1 MSNKEVNSENS
12 GKKNDKFDV
21 VILGNLDKSEKL
33 FINTFPI
40 LLSNSND
47 RHKYLNRYDL
57 WIREIISFSKD
68 FINIYNPEFLDNLM
82 NIDILILTYNFAN
95 KLSFEYLKTFYY
107 LYYAKL
113 DNKSKPKTI
122 IIIERDYTKNDE
134 MNYEEKVDSKEAEKL
149 ANLYNGYFCDNETD
163 EAKLTEI
170 LNECLNKLLKINKYV
185 DDYSSFK
192 YKELNKE
199 VNSFILIY
207 GDKNSQQKFLHILLQ
222 SKCNF
227 NYKKIKDNFYEIKY
241 DKIINDNKLSFK
253 IILKLVSNE
262 YNYDS
267 ECNILLYDIN
277 ELKSYNSI
285 KNLIRRLIKTNGAK
299 FKKIYNLISLN
310 NSSTTPLSVE
320 ENNNQIKEGKNLA
333 FEIGANF
340 SIINVNN
347 NNTLNEEIKI
357 KFDNILEQIINC
369 INMSK
374 NNNSESVSR
383 NSTLICENEDDDFI
397 ELGNYD
403 SSTFFIKE
411 VNNRIKNIFKG
422 SHSSFFNICPNCYSQ
437 LDIEI
442 NDSSNIIIMYCNKC
456 KYEPKGIDID
466 TFIDKNKE
474 KCIKYH
480 CKLCQNSLNYD
491 FKSSQLFCGCEFNL
505 IEKNG
510 RARSLTTKKNEKYEL
525 IQIPLFLKDCYCE
538 KHNLFNQYYLK
549 YSKKGLC
556 EKCSKEKSNCFIEKF
571 IKNEINELYK
581 KKNEELQK
589 EQIFINNIQNI
600 FNDCLNSL
608 QLLFRKYIGIKIK
621 NHIIKSEILR
631 NIQIIQN
638 NYTFISNV
646 KNLKF
651 DKGENFKYDVK
662 DTLEN
667 RIKYIFNY
675 LNYEGNISNLYFQNN
690 DNKDAKI
697 HIKGPYNN
705 LTLNEKDKNITDMC
719 GLKNNELICISY
731 NDGKAKIF
739 ELNNIEKNY
748 PKYIINAFLP
758 DQGINSM
765 LVSRNENN
773 ILKINNTNKN
783 EIIYLNGY
791 EEIKIIQMNHNYTA
805 HENLY
810 SIKYEQNN
818 ISSSIELDNN
828 NILSLTASN
837 NLILINLNKNE
848 NNEIKNEIKDI
859 NHLLI
864 GIDKTIVSI
873 NKIAEKI
880 ICLQFSNIDIELS
893 FRQSCARIS
902 LYEENED
909 EDNLSKTYTLEEDFN
924 NKEKNISLGERENI
938 PNTKN
943 NKNEEKLIKIFT
955 FNINNKQLNTR
966 NEVEEE
972 DNLDLDIQKEYIFP
986 KNYQVLSCISE
997 EKQLLLL
1004 KNYIKEENNIIKE
1017 NNFYIFDYNICQII
1031 YSFKSY
1037 NKWLNCQYYIKWNY
1051 DKIIDKQGY
1060 LIMDEN
1066 LNIIQYFFDENYTNY
1081 LYYINGLKIEKN
1093 TKNQLSKIL
1102 ELGNKM
1108 IVYCKNKNYYLIS
1121 SN

>member
-1 MSNKEVNSENS
+1 MSKKDINSENS
-12 GKKNDKFDV
+12 SIVPKNDQFNV
-21 VILGNLDKSEKL
+21 VILGNLDKTEKL
-33 FINTFPI
+33 FKKTFPI
-40 LLSNSND
+40 LLSSSND

-95 KLSFEYLKTFYY
+95 KVSFEYLKTFYY
-107 LYYAKL
+107 LYYSKL
-113 DNKSKPKTI
+113 DNNSKPKNI
-122 IIIERDYTKNDE
+122 IIIERDYTEKDE
-134 MNYEEKVDSKEAEKL
+134 MNYEEKVDSKEGEKL
-149 ANLYNGYFCDNETD
+149 ANLFNGYFCDSETD
-163 EAKLTEI
+163 EEKLNEI
-170 LNECLNKLLKINKYV
+170 LNECLNNLLKIYNYV

-199 VNSFILIY
+199 INSFILIY
-207 GDKNSQQKFLHILLQ
+207 GDKNSQQKFLYILLQ

-277 ELKSYNSI
+277 ELASYNSI

-310 NSSTTPLSVE
+310 NSSTPLSGE

-333 FEIGANF
+333 LEIGAKF
-340 SIINVNN
+340 SVINVN

-357 KFDNILEQIINC
+357 KFDNILEQIINY

-374 NNNSESVSR
+374 NNNNELLTRS
-383 NSTLICENEDDDFI
+383 STLICENDEDDFI
-397 ELGNYD
+397 ELGNYE

-422 SHSSFFNICPNCYSQ
+422 SQSSLFNICPNCYSQ
-437 LDIEI
+437 LNIEI
-442 NDSSNIIIMYCNKC
+442 NESSNIIILYCSKC

-491 FKSSQLFCGCEFNL
+491 FKSNQLFCGCEFNL
-505 IEKNG
+505 IERNM
-510 RARSLTTKKNEKYEL
+510 RTRSFTTKITEK
-525 IQIPLFLKDCYCE
+525 INRVQIPIFLKDCYCD
-538 KHNLFNQYYLK
+538 KHNCFNQYYLK

-556 EKCSKEKSNCFIEKF
+556 EKCLQEKKNCFVEKF
-571 IKNEINELYK
+571 INNDVNELFR
-581 KKNEELQK
+581 KKNEELKK
-589 EQIFINNIQNI
+589 EQDFINTIQNI
-600 FNDCLNSL
+600 FNDCINSL

-621 NHIIKSEILR
+621 NHIIKSELLR
-631 NIQIIQN
+631 NIQIINN
-638 NYTFISNV
+638 NYTFISNI

-651 DKGENFKYDVK
+651 DFGNNFKYDEK
-662 DTLEN
+662 DSLGN
-667 RIKYIFNY
+667 RIEYLFNY
-675 LNYEGNISNLYFQNN
+675 FKYEGNISNLYFQNN
-690 DNKDAKI
+690 DNKDVKI
-697 HIKGPYNN
+697 HINGPYNN
-705 LTLNEKDKNITDMC
+705 LTLDEKDKNITDMC

-748 PKYIINAFLP
+748 PRYIINAFLP

-765 LVSRNENN
+765 LVSSRENN
-773 ILKINNTNKN
+773 IFKINNTNKN

-791 EEIKIIQMNHNYTA
+791 EEIKIIQMNHNYTL

-810 SIKYEQNN
+810 SIKYEFNN
-818 ISSSIELDNN
+818 ISSCIELDNN

-848 NNEIKNEIKDI
+848 NNEIKNDIKNI

-864 GIDKTIVSI
+864 GFDQIIKSI
-873 NKIAEKI
+873 NKITEKI
-880 ICLQFSNIDIELS
+880 ICLNLTNCDMELS
-893 FRQSCARIS
+893 FRESCERFS
-902 LYEENED
+902 LYEENEN
-909 EDNLSKTYTLEEDFN
+909 EDNLVKMYTLEEDFN
-924 NKEKNISLGERENI
+924 NNKEKRVSPGDKENMI
-938 PNTKN
+938 N
-943 NKNEEKLIKIFT
+943 NKKKNEVNFIKIFT
-955 FNINNKQLNTR
+955 FNVNNKQLNAR
-966 NEVEEE
+966 NEDE

-986 KNYQVLSCISE
+986 KKYHLLSCISE

-1004 KNYIKEENNIIKE
+1004 NYIDEANNIIKE
-1017 NNFYIFDYNICQII
+1017 NNFYIFDYNICQMI
-1031 YSFKSY
+1031 YSFKSHS
-1037 NKWLNCQYYIKWNY
+1037 KWLNIKYFVKWNY
-1051 DKIIDKQGY
+1051 DKIFDKQGY
-1060 LIMDEN
+1060 FIIDEN
-1066 LNIIQYFFDENYTNY
+1066 LNIIQYFFDENYSHFF
-1081 LYYINGLKIEKN
+1081 YYINGVKIEEN
-1093 TKNQLSKIL
+1093 TKNQLSKL
-1102 ELGNKM
+1102 LDLGNKM
-1108 IVYCKNKNYYLIS
+1108 IIYCKNKSYYIIS

>member
-1 MSNKEVNSENS
+1 MSSKEINFENS

-33 FINTFPI
+33 FSYTFPI
-40 LLSNSND
+40 LLNDSND

-57 WIREIISFSKD
+57 WIREKISFPKD
-68 FINIYNPEFLDNLM
+68 FIYIYNPEFLDNLM

-107 LYYAKL
+107 LYYKKL
-113 DNKSKPKTI
+113 DYSSKPKNI
-122 IIIERDYTKNDE
+122 IIIERDYTQNDE
-134 MNYEEKVDSKEAEKL
+134 MNYEEKVDSKEGEKL
-149 ANLYNGYFCDNETD
+149 ANLFNGYFCDVGTD
-163 EAKLTEI
+163 EEKLTEI
-170 LNECLNKLLKINKYV
+170 LNECLNKLLKINNYV

-207 GDKNSQQKFLHILLQ
+207 GDKNSQQKFLYILLQ

-299 FKKIYNLISLN
+299 FKKLYNLIALN
-310 NSSTTPLSVE
+310 NSSTPLSRKE
-320 ENNNQIKEGKNLA
+320 DISQIKEGKNLA
-333 FEIGANF
+333 SEIGANF

-347 NNTLNEEIKI
+347 NKALNEEIKI

-374 NNNSESVSR
+374 NNKSESLSR
-383 NSTLICENEDDDFI
+383 RSTLICENDNDDFI
-397 ELGNYD
+397 ELGNYE

-411 VNNRIKNIFKG
+411 VNNRVKNIFKG
-422 SHSSFFNICPNCYSQ
+422 SHSSLFNICPICYSQ
-437 LDIEI
+437 LNIEI
-442 NDSSNIIIMYCNKC
+442 NESSNIIIIYCNKC

-466 TFIDKNKE
+466 KFIDKNKE
-474 KCIKYH
+474 QCKKYH

-491 FKSSQLFCGCEFNL
+491 FKTSQLFCGCEFNL
-505 IEKNG
+505 IERSG
-510 RARSLTTKKNEKYEL
+510 RTRSFTAKITDKINI
-525 IQIPLFLKDCYCE
+525 IQIPLFLKDCYCD
-538 KHNLFNQYYLK
+538 KHNLFHQYYLK

-556 EKCSKEKSNCFIEKF
+556 EKCWKEKSNCFIEKF
-571 IKNEINELYK
+571 TRNEFNELFK

-589 EQIFINNIQNI
+589 ELNFINNIQNI
-600 FNDCLNSL
+600 FNDCINSL

-621 NHIIKSEILR
+621 NHIIKSDILK
-631 NIQIIQN
+631 NIKIIQN

-651 DKGENFKYDVK
+651 DNGENFKYNEK

-667 RIKYIFNY
+667 RIKYLFNY
-675 LNYEGNISNLYFQNN
+675 FNYERNISNLYFQNN
-690 DNKDAKI
+690 DNKDSKI
-697 HIKGPYNN
+697 HINGPYNN

-748 PKYIINAFLP
+748 PKYIIDAFLP

-791 EEIKIIQMNHNYTA
+791 EEIKIIQMNHNYTV

-810 SIKYEQNN
+810 SLKYEQNN

-828 NILSLTASN
+828 NILSLTTSN

-848 NNEIKNEIKDI
+848 NNEIKNDIKDI
-859 NHLLI
+859 NHLI
-864 GIDKTIVSI
+864 VGIDKTIVSI
-873 NKIAEKI
+873 NKITEKI
-880 ICLQFSNIDIELS
+880 ICLNFKNIDLELS
-893 FRQSCARIS
+893 FRQSCARVS

-909 EDNLSKTYTLEEDFN
+909 EDNLFKMYTLEEDFN
-924 NKEKNISLGERENI
+924 NNEKKVSFEERERENI
-938 PNTKN
+938 PNTKK
-943 NKNEEKLIKIFT
+943 NKNEENFIKIFT

-966 NEVEEE
+966 NEDEEE

-986 KNYQVLSCISE
+986 KNYQVLTCLSE

-1004 KNYIKEENNIIKE
+1004 NYIKEENNIIKE

-1031 YSFKSY
+1031 YSFKSHC
-1037 NKWLNCQYYIKWNY
+1037 KWLKSKIYAKWNY
-1051 DKIIDKQGY
+1051 DKIIDKKGY
-1060 LIMDEN
+1060 LILDEN
-1066 LNIIQYFFDENYTNY
+1066 LNVIQYFFDENYSNY
-1081 LYYINGLKIEKN
+1081 LYYFNGLTIEK
-1093 TKNQLSKIL
+1093 KNQLSKIL
-1102 ELGNKM
+1102 DLGNKM
-1108 IVYCKNKNYYLIS
+1108 IIYCKNKNYYLIS